1 MVRFHPLLFHTLA
14 IPHPPFFRAVP
25 FTPSAEYRSTPRNVV
40 LAFAR
45 VPFYPSAW
53 RLIRV
58 SSPHHSSFP
67 ILPCFSLRSSLSLVL
82 TRICLPFLVSL
93 PLSHVQPAN
102 YVSHLPRGS
111 SNTGLP
117 RRSGYQGL
125 MKNENG
131 VEMRVEM
138 RSQPRKQTQSTLRKT
153 RKEPCNNIPSTFNTH
168 TVYTRDKIGNITVC
182 SNTSL

>member
-58 SSPHHSSFP
+58 PSPHHSSFP
-67 ILPCFSLRSSLSLVL
+67 ILPCFSLRSSLSLIL
-82 TRICLPFLVSL
+82 TRICLPFLASL

-102 YVSHLPRGS
+102 YVSHLPCGS

-138 RSQPRKQTQSTLRKT
+138 RTKKTDSINVKENSKRIIFLRHLILI
-153 RKEPCNNIPSTFNTH
+153 E
-168 TVYTRDKIGNITVC
+168 YTREIKLEILQSAVILVYN
-182 SNTSL
+182 N

>member
-58 SSPHHSSFP
+58 SFPHHSSFS
-67 ILPCFSLRSSLSLVL
+67 ILPCFSLHPSLSLVL
-82 TRICLPFLVSL
+82 TRICLPFLASL
-93 PLSHVQPAN
+93 PLSHAQPAN

-117 RRSGYQGL
+117 RRSATKRGL

-138 RSQPRKQTQSTLRKT
+138 RSQPEKQTQSTLRKNCEKNYVIIFLRHLILTEYT
-153 RKEPCNNIPSTFNTH
+153 RKIKL
-168 TVYTRDKIGNITVC
+168 VITIC
-182 SNTSL
+182 SNL